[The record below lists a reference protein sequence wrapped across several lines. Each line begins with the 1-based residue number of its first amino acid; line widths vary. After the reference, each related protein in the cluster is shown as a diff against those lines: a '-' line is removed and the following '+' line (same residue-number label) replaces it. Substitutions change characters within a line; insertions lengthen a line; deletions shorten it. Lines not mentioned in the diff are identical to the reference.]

1 MEGVAGIKSKQC
13 FQGVPF
19 RGIRKQ
25 LYDLTKW
32 TFLVIPAREK
42 FLNIGATVL
51 GNLTITSLKTWAD
64 RGWHAWEKAGSS
76 LSMLSESRQVD
87 QLWKAARCKK
97 KVTGSLAAIW
107 RAFCPSLRDETMHGP
122 DNSGVWAD
130 SWVCNSRTKAW
141 FRAGWDLVMEH
152 KCTDRMWELHVANKG
167 L

>member
-1 MEGVAGIKSKQC
+1 MEGVAGIKSKRC

-25 LYDLTKW
+25 LCDLTKW

-42 FLNIGATVL
+42 FLNIGATVI
-51 GNLTITSLKTWAD
+51 GNLMITSLKTWAD

-107 RAFCPSLRDETMHGP
+107 RAFCPSLRDETVHGP
-122 DNSGVWAD
+122 DNSGVWVD
-130 SWVCNSRTKAW
+130 SEFATPEP
-141 FRAGWDLVMEH
+141 RAGSEQGGSWRWN
-152 KCTDRMWELHVANKG
+152 TNAQTELQVANKW